1 MEAHR
6 TQSLGQHHN
15 WTLPIDVTRALR
27 MPALP
32 VCCIIEFGPNSS
44 RMEQSDH
51 HKLPPVKLSTVDKLR
66 LLLDITKKISRS
78 LDLEEVLNLVMDTLG
93 SLLPYDAA
101 GIYLIDY
108 SPDDNSPYIFK
119 SRVIR
124 GYQISFELI
133 EPRLKMGEGFL
144 GTVAQTGK
152 AIISPDVSKDSRYF
166 AARELTRSEM
176 VAPIISNDKV
186 IGVFDLESDH
196 VNAYDDDDLSVLQL
210 LTSQVAIIIEKVRL
224 HEQVVEKNR
233 LQAQLEIARQVQLEL
248 LPANDPLI
256 ENFDV
261 SAYIFPAEEVSGDYY
276 DWVRIFDDQ
285 IGIIVADAVGKGIPA
300 ALLMSFLRASL
311 RSSLQIGYA
320 PHVAFSKVNTLLRDS
335 IEDNKFITAIYGI
348 LDSTN
353 KTFVFSNAGHNPPL
367 MIKPDGEYRY
377 VEYGDVPLGM
387 FDDSH
392 YHQHFIR
399 FEPGQIMV
407 IYTDGITE
415 AANPAGEEYGET
427 RLAKRV
433 LDGINLPAKR
443 LIDHVRKG
451 VADFTE
457 RKFLDD
463 DGTLFIVK
471 SQ

>member
-1 MEAHR
+1 MAQSKHR
-6 TQSLGQHHN
+6 T
-15 WTLPIDVTRALR
+15 P
-27 MPALP
+27 
-32 VCCIIEFGPNSS
+32 
-44 RMEQSDH
+44 
-51 HKLPPVKLSTVDKLR
+51 HKVEKFSTVDKLR
-66 LLLDITKKISRS
+66 LLLDITKTISRS
-78 LDLEEVLNLVMDTLG
+78 LDLDEVLNLVMDTLA
-93 SLLPYDAA
+93 SLIPYDAA
-101 GIYLIDY
+101 GIYLIEFSHEDK
-108 SPDDNSPYIFK
+108 DPYVFK
-119 SRVIR
+119 SKAIR
-124 GYQISFELI
+124 GYQISFDLI

-152 AIISPDVSKDSRYF
+152 AIISHDVSKDDRYF

-176 VAPIISNDKV
+176 VAPIVSNDRV
-186 IGVFDLESDH
+186 IGVFDLESDDLD
-196 VNAYDDDDLSVLQL
+196 AYNDDDLAVLQL
-210 LTSQVAIIIEKVRL
+210 LTSQVAIIIEKVWL
-224 HEQVVEKNR
+224 HEQVVEKKR
-233 LQAQLEIARQVQLEL
+233 IQAQLEIARQVQLEL
-248 LPANDPLI
+248 LPAHDPEI
-256 ENFDV
+256 ENFDI
-261 SAYIFPAEEVSGDYY
+261 SAYIFPTEEVSGDYY
-276 DWVRIFDDQ
+276 DWVKIFDDQ

-311 RSSLQIGYA
+311 RAGVQIGYA
-320 PHVAFSKVNTLLRDS
+320 PHVAFSKVSSLLRDS

-367 MIKPDGEYRY
+367 LIKADGEYRY

-399 FEPGQIMV
+399 FEPGQVMV

-415 AANPAGEEYGET
+415 AANPTGEEYGEA

-433 LDGINLPAKR
+433 LDGIEMPAKK
-443 LIDHVRKG
+443 LIDHIRKDI
-451 VADFTE
+451 ADFTE

-471 SQ
+471 AL